1 MLKFQI
7 KGVNKLKIENIEEE
21 FREFN
26 ILIADDNNELLKSME
41 SIFSIFF
48 KEVITAK
55 NGKDAL
61 RKFRDRKVNF
71 ILTDYIMPEMNG
83 EELCESIRKIDGSIP
98 IAVMSNYSDREKLL
112 KMIPMNLTDYLVK
125 PIEYNE
131 IIELLKKFLDRY
143 YGAQEEKVMINKKT
157 FYDTKE
163 KILFINNES
172 IKLSK
177 SELAVLEI
185 LVIKMGSVV
194 STDEIAISVDEFEV
208 KSEQAVKNLIHRVR
222 KKMKINGIEDAII
235 NVQGIGYT
243 IKKA

>member
-1 MLKFQI
+1 L
-7 KGVNKLKIENIEEE
+7 NIENIEEE
-21 FREFN
+21 FKEFN

-41 SIFSIFF
+41 SIFSVFF

-55 NGKDAL
+55 NGKEAL
-61 RKFRDRKVNF
+61 RKFRDRKVDF
-71 ILTDYIMPEMNG
+71 VLTDYIMPEMNG
-83 EELCESIRKIDGSIP
+83 GELCESIRKIDSSIP
-98 IAVMSNYSDREKLL
+98 IAVVSNYSDREKLL

-131 IIELLKKFLDRY
+131 IIELLKKFLKRY
-143 YGAQEEKVMINKKT
+143 YGAQEEKIMINKKT

-185 LVIKMGSVV
+185 LVVKIGSVV

-243 IKKA
+243 IKKT

>member
-1 MLKFQI
+1 M
-7 KGVNKLKIENIEEE
+7 KIENIEEE
-21 FREFN
+21 FKEFN

-48 KEVITAK
+48 KDVITAK

-61 RKFRDRKVNF
+61 KKFRDRKVDF
-71 ILTDYIMPEMNG
+71 VLTDYIMPEMNG
-83 EELCESIRKIDGSIP
+83 EELCENIRKIDSSIP
-98 IAVMSNYSDREKLL
+98 IAVMSNYSDRERLL

-131 IIELLKKFLDRY
+131 IMELLKKFANRY
-143 YGAQEEKVMINKKT
+143 YGIQEDKIMINKKT
-157 FYDTKE
+157 FYDTQE
-163 KILFINNES
+163 KTLLINNEP

-185 LVIKMGSVV
+185 LVAKIGSVV

-222 KKMKINGIEDAII
+222 KKIKIDGIEDAIV

-243 IKKA
+243 IKKT